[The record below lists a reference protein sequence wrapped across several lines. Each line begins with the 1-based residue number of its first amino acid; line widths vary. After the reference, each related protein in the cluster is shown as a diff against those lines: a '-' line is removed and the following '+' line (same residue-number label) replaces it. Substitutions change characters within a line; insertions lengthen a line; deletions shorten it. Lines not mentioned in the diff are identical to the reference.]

1 MAEGRVMAN
10 PYLDDDATTDGA
22 RLRRLTAPRDIWRD
36 GDPDFTKSDLALLCL
51 TAFSIAVIVGGLML
65 LLSFIPVGAP

>member
-1 MAEGRVMAN
+1 MAN
-10 PYLDDDATTDGA
+10 PYLDDEATTDGA

-36 GDPDFTKSDLALLCL
+36 GDPGFTSSDLALLCL